1 MAYQRARSPEH
12 KLERREA
19 ILAAARS
26 LASERSVREVSLG
39 DIARR
44 VELAKSNLL
53 RYFESREDIFLTLL
67 LREWRAWNAE
77 ASAPLDTGVAPVLAR
92 TLAARPLLCDLLSEQ
107 AAVLERN
114 VSAETVRAFRAETI
128 ALVNALGDDVAAAT
142 GLGTADAREVVAATL
157 IITAGLW
164 PLANP
169 APHVGAMFAEAEGLL
184 DADFERRL
192 RTLVATLIAGFLS

>member
-19 ILAAARS
+19 ILAAARA
-26 LASERSVREVSLG
+26 LASERSVRQVSLG
-39 DIARR
+39 DIGRR

-53 RYFESREDIFLTLL
+53 RYFESREEIFLTLL
-67 LREWRAWNAE
+67 LREWTAWSAE
-77 ASAPLDTGVAPVLAR
+77 AATQLDSGAAAALAR
-92 TLAARPLLCDLLSEQ
+92 TLAQRPLLCDLLSEQ

-128 ALVNALGDDVAAAT
+128 ALVNVLGDDVAAAT
-142 GLGTADAREVVAATL
+142 GLGKADAREVVAATL

-169 APHVGAMFAEAEGLL
+169 APHVGAMFAEADGLL
-184 DADFERRL
+184 DTDFERRL
-192 RTLVATLIAGFLS
+192 RTLVATLTAGFLS